1 MFGIDDPGIWM
12 AYLLAVVCLVFSIY
26 WGISRWNRDYDS
38 DTKDG
43 ENKSQSKIVNNQH
56 NSEL

>member
-1 MFGIDDPGIWM
+1 MCGIDGPGMWM
-12 AYLLAVVCLVFSIY
+12 ADRLGGVCFVFSIY